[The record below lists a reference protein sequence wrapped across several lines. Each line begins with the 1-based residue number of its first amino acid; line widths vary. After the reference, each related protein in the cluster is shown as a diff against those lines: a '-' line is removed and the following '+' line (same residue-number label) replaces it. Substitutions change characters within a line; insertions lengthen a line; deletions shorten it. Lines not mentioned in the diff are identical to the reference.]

1 MQRTLATSFDFS
13 SLHPEWI
20 SPQIILTIA
29 SLGGLYMAWTIGAN
43 DVANAMGTSVG
54 SGALTLRGAIIV
66 AAIFEFGGAM
76 LVGGTVTNTIRKGI
90 VDIQTLGS
98 DPMVM
103 AVGMTCC
110 LLAAALWLN
119 LATYAGWPVSTTHS
133 IVGAVVGF
141 GVTAGGLD
149 AVDWGTVG
157 SIAASWVIS
166 PVMGG
171 VLGYG
176 LFMFI
181 QRTILTAEDP
191 VAAIKRWGP
200 LFVFPI
206 VAILALSA
214 MFKGLKP
221 LRLDL
226 SLGPAIVIALLVGL
240 ASSLAAIPIFAR
252 FARRSAV
259 AKNAATRSAE
269 KVFMVLQVMTACF
282 VAFAHGSNDVA
293 NAVGPLAAVFGA
305 IQEGVT
311 ETVQVPYRVL
321 LIGGVGIVV
330 GLATYGY
337 KIMATIGR
345 RITELTPSRGFSA
358 EFAAATT
365 IVVASKMGL
374 PVSTTHTLVGA
385 VIGVGFGRSI
395 GAINTRVLRGIFA
408 SWFITV
414 PFTALLAAFLFIG
427 GPRRSSLSGSPRPR
441 ALSTAHGFVRWHRRP
456 AERGQIDPLQRPLRQ
471 GSGGGQLRVLHD
483 RPERR
488 RGART
493 R

>member
-1 MQRTLATSFDFS
+1 MDLTTV
-13 SLHPEWI
+13 
-20 SPQIILTIA
+20 ILTVA

-76 LVGGTVTNTIRKGI
+76 LVGGSVTDTIRKGI
-90 VDIQTLGS
+90 VDVGAIGADS
-98 DPMVM
+98 IVV

-110 LLAAALWLN
+110 LLAAAIWLN

-141 GVTAGGLD
+141 GVAAGGMS
-149 AVDWGTVG
+149 AVDWGTIG
-157 SIAASWVIS
+157 NIAASWVVS

-171 VLGYG
+171 IIGYSV
-176 LFMFI
+176 FI
-181 QRTILTAEDP
+181 LVRRTILSKDDP
-191 VAAIKRWGP
+191 VQALARWGP
-200 LFVFPI
+200 IFVFPI
-206 VAILALSA
+206 IGILSLSA

-221 LRLDL
+221 LKLDL
-226 SLGPAIVIALLVGL
+226 PFGPAV
-240 ASSLAAIPIFAR
+240 LAAIGLGVVASLVAVPLFRR
-252 FARRSAV
+252 FASKPVEGHEESLARTERA
-259 AKNAATRSAE
+259 
-269 KVFMVLQVMTACF
+269 FMVLQVMTACF

-305 IQEGVT
+305 VREGVT

-321 LIGGVGIVV
+321 LIGAVGIVV

-337 KIMATIGR
+337 KIMATIGKK
-345 RITELTPSRGFSA
+345 ITELTPSRGFSA

-365 IVVASKMGL
+365 IVFASKLGL

-395 GAINTRVLRGIFA
+395 GAINLKVLRGIFA

-414 PFTALLAAFLFIG
+414 PFTALLAALLFVIA
-427 GPRRSSLSGSPRPR
+427 R
-441 ALSTAHGFVRWHRRP
+441 ATL
-456 AERGQIDPLQRPLRQ
+456 L
-471 GSGGGQLRVLHD
+471 
-483 RPERR
+483 
-488 RGART
+488 
-493 R
+493 

>member
-1 MQRTLATSFDFS
+1 MDLTTL
-13 SLHPEWI
+13 
-20 SPQIILTIA
+20 ILTVA

-54 SGALTLRGAIIV
+54 SGALTLRNAIIV

-76 LVGGTVTNTIRKGI
+76 LVGGSVTETIRQGI
-90 VDIQTLGS
+90 VDLDTVGS
-98 DPMVM
+98 DSMVM

-141 GVTAGGLD
+141 GITAGGMH
-149 AVDWGTVG
+149 AVDWGMVG
-157 SIAASWVIS
+157 SIVASWIIS
-166 PVMGG
+166 PLMGG
-171 VLGYG
+171 ILGY
-176 LFMFI
+176 
-181 QRTILTAEDP
+181 A
-191 VAAIKRWGP
+191 
-200 LFVFPI
+200 LFVFIKRVVLTTPDPLAAIRKWGPI
-206 VAILALSA
+206 LVFPIIGILTLSA

-226 SLGPAIVIALLVGL
+226 AFGPALVLAAALGL
-240 ASSLAAIPIFAR
+240 SASVLAIPIFRR
-252 FARRSAV
+252 FAASNGEGKQANLKR
-259 AKNAATRSAE
+259 TE

-293 NAVGPLAAVFGA
+293 NAVGPLAAVFGS
-305 IQEGVT
+305 IQQGVT
-311 ETVQVPYRVL
+311 QTVQVPYRVL

-365 IVVASKMGL
+365 IVVASKLGL

-385 VIGVGFGRSI
+385 VVGVGFGRSI
-395 GAINTRVLRGIFA
+395 GAINMRVLRGIFA

-414 PFTALLAAFLFIG
+414 PFTALLAAVLFFVA
-427 GPRRSSLSGSPRPR
+427 RL
-441 ALSTAHGFVRWHRRP
+441 AL
-456 AERGQIDPLQRPLRQ
+456 L
-471 GSGGGQLRVLHD
+471 
-483 RPERR
+483 
-488 RGART
+488 
-493 R
+493 

>member
-1 MQRTLATSFDFS
+1 MDLTTL
-13 SLHPEWI
+13 
-20 SPQIILTIA
+20 ILTVA
-29 SLGGLYMAWTIGAN
+29 ALGGLYMAWTIGAN

-54 SGALTLRGAIIV
+54 SGALTLRGAIVV

-76 LVGGTVTNTIRKGI
+76 LVGGTVTETIRQGI
-90 VDIQTLGS
+90 VEVGALGS
-98 DPMVM
+98 DPMIT
-103 AVGMTCC
+103 ALGMTCC

-141 GVTAGGLD
+141 GVTAGGVN

-157 SIAASWVIS
+157 SIAASWIVS
-166 PVMGG
+166 PLMGG
-171 VLGYG
+171 FLGYS
-176 LFMFI
+176 LFIFI
-181 QRTILTAEDP
+181 QRTILNAPDP
-191 VAAIKRWGP
+191 LAAIRRWGP
-200 LFVFPI
+200 LLVFPI
-206 VAILALSA
+206 ISILALSA

-226 SLGPAIVIALLVGL
+226 DLTPAIALALALGLV
-240 ASSLAAIPIFAR
+240 SSLLAVPIFSR
-252 FARRSAV
+252 FSHDGGGSPDAARRR
-259 AKNAATRSAE
+259 TE

-305 IQEGVT
+305 VQQGVT

-337 KIMATIGR
+337 KIMATIGKK
-345 RITELTPSRGFSA
+345 ITELTPSRGFSA

-365 IVVASKMGL
+365 IVVASKLGL

-414 PFTALLAAFLFIG
+414 PFTAFLAAGMFIVA
-427 GPRRSSLSGSPRPR
+427 RL
-441 ALSTAHGFVRWHRRP
+441 AL
-456 AERGQIDPLQRPLRQ
+456 L
-471 GSGGGQLRVLHD
+471 
-483 RPERR
+483 
-488 RGART
+488 
-493 R
+493 

>member
-1 MQRTLATSFDFS
+1 MDLTTL
-13 SLHPEWI
+13 
-20 SPQIILTIA
+20 ILTVA

-54 SGALTLRGAIIV
+54 SGALTLRGAIVV

-76 LVGGTVTNTIRKGI
+76 LVGGSVTNTIRKGI
-90 VDIQTLGS
+90 VDVETLGS

-103 AVGMTCC
+103 AIGMTCC

-141 GVTAGGLD
+141 GVTAGGVE

-157 SIAASWVIS
+157 SIAASWVVS

-171 VLGYG
+171 LLGYA
-176 LFMFI
+176 LFIFL
-181 QRTILTAEDP
+181 QRTILTAPDP
-191 VAAIKRWGP
+191 VAAITRWGP
-200 LFVFPI
+200 ILVFPI
-206 VAILALSA
+206 ISILALSA

-226 SLGPAIVIALLVGL
+226 ALGPALILALLLGL
-240 ASSLAAIPIFAR
+240 AASAIAVPIFAR
-252 FARRSAV
+252 FARRSV
-259 AKNAATRSAE
+259 DSKDAALGRTE
-269 KVFMVLQVMTACF
+269 KVFMVLQIMTACF

-305 IQEGVT
+305 IKGDGIT

-337 KIMATIGR
+337 KIMATIGKK
-345 RITELTPSRGFSA
+345 ITELTPSRGFAA

-385 VIGVGFGRSI
+385 VVGVGFGRSI
-395 GAINTRVLRGIFA
+395 GAINMRVLRGIFA

-414 PFTALLAAFLFIG
+414 PFTALLAAALFAAA
-427 GPRRSSLSGSPRPR
+427 R
-441 ALSTAHGFVRWHRRP
+441 AAL
-456 AERGQIDPLQRPLRQ
+456 L
-471 GSGGGQLRVLHD
+471 
-483 RPERR
+483 
-488 RGART
+488 
-493 R
+493 

>member
-1 MQRTLATSFDFS
+1 MDLTTF
-13 SLHPEWI
+13 
-20 SPQIILTIA
+20 ILTVA
-29 SLGGLYMAWTIGAN
+29 SLAGLYMAWTIGAN

-54 SGALTLRGAIIV
+54 SGALTLRGAIVV

-76 LVGGTVTNTIRKGI
+76 LVGGTVTDTIRKGI
-90 VDIQTLGS
+90 VDIETLGS

-141 GVTAGGLD
+141 GVAAGGMS
-149 AVDWGTVG
+149 AVDWSTVG
-157 SIAASWVIS
+157 SIAASWIIS
-166 PVMGG
+166 PLIGG
-171 VLGYG
+171 ALGYG

-181 QRTILTAEDP
+181 QRTILNAPDP
-191 VAAIKRWGP
+191 LAAIRRWGP
-200 LFVFPI
+200 LLVFPI

-221 LRLDL
+221 LSLDL
-226 SLGPAIVIALLVGL
+226 ALVPAITLALVIGLV
-240 ASSLAAIPIFAR
+240 SSVVAVPIFAR
-252 FARRSAV
+252 FSKDGGETREAARKR
-259 AKNAATRSAE
+259 TE

-311 ETVQVPYRVL
+311 ATVQVPYRVL

-345 RITELTPSRGFSA
+345 KITELTPSRGFSA

-365 IVVASKMGL
+365 IVVASKLGL

-414 PFTALLAAFLFIG
+414 PFTACLAAGMFIAARLAFL
-427 GPRRSSLSGSPRPR
+427 
-441 ALSTAHGFVRWHRRP
+441 
-456 AERGQIDPLQRPLRQ
+456 
-471 GSGGGQLRVLHD
+471 
-483 RPERR
+483 
-488 RGART
+488 
-493 R
+493 

>member
-1 MQRTLATSFDFS
+1 MDLTTV
-13 SLHPEWI
+13 
-20 SPQIILTIA
+20 ILTVA

-54 SGALTLRGAIIV
+54 SGALTLRGAIVV

-76 LVGGTVTNTIRKGI
+76 LVGGSVTNTIRKGI
-90 VDIQTLGS
+90 VDLQAVGS

-141 GVTAGGLD
+141 GVAGGGMS
-149 AVDWGTVG
+149 AVDWGTIG
-157 SIAASWVIS
+157 NIAASWVVS
-166 PVMGG
+166 PLMGG
-171 VLGYG
+171 LLGYAVFI
-176 LFMFI
+176 LI
-181 QRTILTAEDP
+181 QRSILNSDEPLMALR
-191 VAAIKRWGP
+191 RWGP
-200 LFVFPI
+200 ILVFPI
-206 VAILALSA
+206 IAILTLSA

-221 LRLDL
+221 LKLDL
-226 SLGPAIVIALLVGL
+226 PFVPAVFTAIGIGMTSSVVAVPVFRRFTDKRADGGQVDLV
-240 ASSLAAIPIFAR
+240 R
-252 FARRSAV
+252 
-259 AKNAATRSAE
+259 TE

-305 IQEGVT
+305 VREGVT

-321 LIGGVGIVV
+321 LIGAVGIVV

-337 KIMATIGR
+337 KIMATIGKK
-345 RITELTPSRGFSA
+345 ITELTPSRGFSA

-365 IVVASKMGL
+365 IVVASKLGL

-395 GAINTRVLRGIFA
+395 GAINLQVLKGIFA

-414 PFTALLAAFLFIG
+414 PFTAVLAAILFVAA
-427 GPRRSSLSGSPRPR
+427 RY
-441 ALSTAHGFVRWHRRP
+441 AL
-456 AERGQIDPLQRPLRQ
+456 L
-471 GSGGGQLRVLHD
+471 
-483 RPERR
+483 
-488 RGART
+488 
-493 R
+493 

>member
-1 MQRTLATSFDFS
+1 MDPTTL
-13 SLHPEWI
+13 
-20 SPQIILTIA
+20 ILTVA

-54 SGALTLRGAIIV
+54 SGALTLRNAIIV

-76 LVGGTVTNTIRKGI
+76 LVGGSVTNTIRKGI
-90 VDIQTLGS
+90 VDVQAVGS
-98 DPMVM
+98 DPMIM

-110 LLAAALWLN
+110 LLAAAIWLN
-119 LATYAGWPVSTTHS
+119 IATYAGWPVSTSHS

-157 SIAASWVIS
+157 SIAASWVVS

-171 VLGYG
+171 VLGYSV
-176 LFMFI
+176 FVFI
-181 QRTILTAEDP
+181 RRTILNAPDP
-191 VAAIKRWGP
+191 LAAIRGWGP
-200 LFVFPI
+200 ILVFPI
-206 VAILALSA
+206 VSILALSA
-214 MFKGLKP
+214 LFKGLKP

-226 SLGPAIVIALLVGL
+226 PLGAAIAGAVILGLL
-240 ASSLAAIPIFAR
+240 ASAVSVPVFRR
-252 FARRSAV
+252 FTTKSSESEEVNLGR
-259 AKNAATRSAE
+259 TE

-305 IQEGVT
+305 IKYGVT

-337 KIMATIGR
+337 KIMATIGNK
-345 RITELTPSRGFSA
+345 ITELTPSRGFSA

-365 IVVASKMGL
+365 IVVASKLGL

-414 PFTALLAAFLFIG
+414 PFTALLAAGLFVIG
-427 GPRRSSLSGSPRPR
+427 RLW
-441 ALSTAHGFVRWHRRP
+441 LN
-456 AERGQIDPLQRPLRQ
+456 
-471 GSGGGQLRVLHD
+471 
-483 RPERR
+483 
-488 RGART
+488 
-493 R
+493 